1 MRSLMTRQGGQG
13 YRGRSER
20 AWAFIDT
27 EPDMEVVGEASY
39 GVGAVDQARKLDPD
53 MILLDMVRAG
63 PAPENFS
70 HPGEE
75 APVSP

>member
-1 MRSLMTRQGGQG
+1 
-13 YRGRSER
+13 
-20 AWAFIDT
+20 
-27 EPDMEVVGEASY
+27 MEVVGEASY
-39 GVGAVDQARKLDPD
+39 GVEAVDQARKLDPD
-53 MILLDMVRAG
+53 MILLDMVRVG

>member
-1 MRSLMTRQGGQG
+1 MTRQGGQG
-13 YRGRSER
+13 VPRSLGE

-39 GVGAVDQARKLDPD
+39 GVEAVDQARKLDPD

>member
-1 MRSLMTRQGGQG
+1 
-13 YRGRSER
+13 
-20 AWAFIDT
+20 
-27 EPDMEVVGEASY
+27 MEVVGEASY
-39 GVGAVDQARKLDPD
+39 GVEAVDQARKLDPD

-63 PAPENFS
+63 PAPENLS